1 VVNFVVPVT
10 RDERLWEGAAA
21 DDFPRLRV
29 GLPLLRARLSD
40 EPLVIDHAAADVA
53 DHDAV
58 LLPAAATG
66 DALLVHDVFAD
77 ACAVDDFTVEIR
89 VFVKTRPKC
98 ARTAACPRAT
108 TVPRASS
115 MMQSG
120 E

>member
-58 LLPAAATG
+58 LLPAAATD
-66 DALLVHDVFAD
+66 DALLVHDLFDD

-89 VFVKTRPKC
+89 VFVEDASEVRADGC
-98 ARTAACPRAT
+98 VSSCNDGAACVFDDA
-108 TVPRASS
+108 V
-115 MMQSG
+115 G
-120 E
+120 